1 MVISNGLKH
10 KDKIKSLTHNSKI
23 HKHACPHHEK
33 FIQTKQKPI
42 LRSTPIERK

>member
-23 HKHACPHHEK
+23 HKHACPT
-33 FIQTKQKPI
+33 TKNSYRQSKNRFCVPR
-42 LRSTPIERK
+42 L